1 MEFRTDLKSIILDNE
16 TDRYCEI
23 YKITNLIN
31 QKVYIGQAVSHIL
44 NHKKYRPYG
53 MEGRFRCHISEA
65 FSSKKKQCHYLN
77 SAIRKYGSS
86 NFSLELIKNCKLEDS
101 DKIES
106 EEILKNNSLF
116 PNGYNLN
123 TGGKSSVHTIESRKR
138 VSTGV
143 MNYFQDKKIN
153 KFLDLKLNDVDDD
166 IEKYVKPLN
175 RNNTQ
180 YGWYVY
186 IKRKKTDF
194 GGVHITLEESRKMA
208 LDFIV
213 SLKKYLVKHLDA
225 GNSLEPSLPLLLGN
239 KKEELG

>member
-1 MEFRTDLKSIILDNE
+1 MEFRTDLKSVILDCE

-23 YKITNLIN
+23 YKIINITN

-53 MEGRFRCHISEA
+53 MEGRFRCHVNEA
-65 FSSKKKQCHYLN
+65 FSSKKNQCYYLN
-77 SAIRKYGSS
+77 SSIQKYGSS
-86 NFSLELIKNCKLEDS
+86 NFLLELITICKLEDS

-106 EEILKNNSLF
+106 EEILKHNSLF

-123 TGGKSSVHTIESRKR
+123 TGGKSSSHTLESKKR
-138 VSTGV
+138 VSIGV
-143 MNYFQDKKIN
+143 MNYFQDKKMS
-153 KFLDLKLNDVDDD
+153 KFLELQLNDIDDD
-166 IEKYVKPLN
+166 IDKYVKPLN
-175 RNNTQ
+175 RHNTQ

-186 IKRKKTDF
+186 IKRKKADF

>member
-1 MEFRTDLKSIILDNE
+1 
-16 TDRYCEI
+16 
-23 YKITNLIN
+23 
-31 QKVYIGQAVSHIL
+31 
-44 NHKKYRPYG
+44 
-53 MEGRFRCHISEA
+53 
-65 FSSKKKQCHYLN
+65 
-77 SAIRKYGSS
+77 
-86 NFSLELIKNCKLEDS
+86 
-101 DKIES
+101 
-106 EEILKNNSLF
+106 
-116 PNGYNLN
+116 
-123 TGGKSSVHTIESRKR
+123 
-138 VSTGV
+138 

-153 KFLDLKLNDVDDD
+153 KFLDLQLNDIDDD

-225 GNSLEPSLPLLLGN
+225 GNSLEPSIPLLIGN